1 MKRTIWTSI
10 LMALSALS
18 FSSAHANVDVVATEL
33 NAAQGVEVLFINSQ
47 DAKQM
52 DEPFMLATG
61 SNQIVLRMNTML
73 GRGEKRGNFTSA
85 PYILTLDVNGGELE
99 IDGPQLNDVLQARR
113 VFEGDKIDWNVSL
126 NDSDVDYDQVKMV
139 GKKGTFPY
147 SNLDEQLAIYNA
159 ANGITFA
166 GSGIATVAET
176 SVASG
181 TQQADQTAGQDSL
194 AAQKA
199 KMSYLKLS
207 PNERKAFRKWLVDQ
221 Q

>member
-18 FSSAHANVDVVATEL
+18 VPNAYANTNSSTEL
-33 NAAQGVEVLFINSQ
+33 DASQGVEVLFINSQ

-73 GRGEKRGNFTSA
+73 GRGEQRGNFTSA
-85 PYILTLDVNGGELE
+85 PYILTLNVNDGELE
-99 IDGPQLNDVLQARR
+99 IDGPKLNDVLQARK
-113 VFEGDKIDWNVSL
+113 VFEGDTIDWNVSL
-126 NDSDVDYDQVKMV
+126 NDNDIDYDQIKMV
-139 GKKGTFPY
+139 GKKGMLPY

-159 ANGITFA
+159 ANGISFTGNVIAPVA
-166 GSGIATVAET
+166 G
-176 SVASG
+176 ASLVNG
-181 TQQADQTAGQDSL
+181 KQQAAKSVGQDSL
-194 AAQKA
+194 EMQKA

-207 PNERKAFRKWLVDQ
+207 PTERKSLRKWLVDQ

>member
-18 FSSAHANVDVVATEL
+18 VPNVYANTNQLTEL
-33 NAAQGVEVLFINSQ
+33 DAAQGIEVLFINSQ

-52 DEPFMLATG
+52 DKPFTLAMG
-61 SNQIVLRMNTML
+61 ANQIVLRMNTML

-99 IDGPQLNDVLQARR
+99 IDGPQLNDVLQAKK
-113 VFEGDKIDWNVSL
+113 VFEGNKIDWNVSF
-126 NDSDVDYDQVKMV
+126 NGSYIDYEQVKMV

-166 GSGIATVAET
+166 SNAIADT
-176 SVASG
+176 SRVNG
-181 TQQADQTAGQDSL
+181 MQQTTKSVDQDSL
-194 AAQKA
+194 EMQRA
-199 KMSYLKLS
+199 KMQYLKLS
-207 PNERKAFRKWLVDQ
+207 PNERKDFRKWLVDQ

>member
-18 FSSAHANVDVVATEL
+18 LSSAYANVDAVTTKLDVD
-33 NAAQGVEVLFINSQ
+33 QGVEVLFINSQ

-52 DEPFMLATG
+52 DKPFTLATG
-61 SNQIVLRMNTML
+61 ANQIVLRMNTML

-85 PYILTLDVNGGELE
+85 PYILTLDVNGGELD
-99 IDGPQLNDVLQARR
+99 IDGPQLNDVLQAKK
-113 VFEGDKIDWNVSL
+113 VFEDDKIDWNVIL
-126 NDSDVDYDQVKMV
+126 NGINIDYEQVKMV

-166 GSGIATVAET
+166 GSAIADT
-176 SVASG
+176 SRVNG
-181 TQQADQTAGQDSL
+181 TQQATKSAGQDSL
-194 AAQKA
+194 EMQRA
-199 KMSYLKLS
+199 KMMYLKLS
-207 PNERKAFRKWLVDQ
+207 PNERKDFRKWLVDQ

>member
-18 FSSAHANVDVVATEL
+18 VPNAYANTNSSTEL
-33 NAAQGVEVLFINSQ
+33 DASQGVEVLFINSQ

-73 GRGEKRGNFTSA
+73 GRGEQRGNFTSA
-85 PYILTLDVNGGELE
+85 PYILTLNVNDGELE
-99 IDGPQLNDVLQARR
+99 IDGPKLKDVLQARK
-113 VFEGDKIDWNVSL
+113 VFEGDTIDWNVSL
-126 NDSDVDYDQVKMV
+126 NGSDIDYDQIKMV
-139 GKKGTFPY
+139 GKKGMLPY

-159 ANGITFA
+159 ANGISFTGNVIAPVA
-166 GSGIATVAET
+166 G
-176 SVASG
+176 ASLVNG
-181 TQQADQTAGQDSL
+181 KQQAAKSVGQDSL
-194 AAQKA
+194 EMQKA

-207 PNERKAFRKWLVDQ
+207 PTERKSLRKWLVDQ

>member
-18 FSSAHANVDVVATEL
+18 VPNAYANTSSLTEL
-33 NAAQGVEVLFINSQ
+33 DAAQGVEVLFINSQ

-99 IDGPQLNDVLQARR
+99 IDGPQLNELTQAKK

-126 NDSDVDYDQVKMV
+126 NDSDINYDQVKMV

-159 ANGITFA
+159 ANGISFA
-166 GSGIATVAET
+166 GSAIAPAAG
-176 SVASG
+176 ASLVNG
-181 TQQADQTAGQDSL
+181 TQQAAKSSGPDSL
-194 AAQKA
+194 EMQKA
-199 KMSYLKLS
+199 KMTYLKLS

>member
-18 FSSAHANVDVVATEL
+18 VPNAYANTSSLTEL
-33 NAAQGVEVLFINSQ
+33 DAAQGVEVLFINSQ

-99 IDGPQLNDVLQARR
+99 IDGPQLNELTQAKR

-126 NDSDVDYDQVKMV
+126 NDSDINYDQVKMV
-139 GKKGTFPY
+139 GKRARSLIQTLM
-147 SNLDEQLAIYNA
+147 SNLLF
-159 ANGITFA
+159 IT
-166 GSGIATVAET
+166 
-176 SVASG
+176 
-181 TQQADQTAGQDSL
+181 QPTA
-194 AAQKA
+194 
-199 KMSYLKLS
+199 
-207 PNERKAFRKWLVDQ
+207 LVLRAVQ
-221 Q
+221 SHPLPARV

>member
-18 FSSAHANVDVVATEL
+18 VPNAYANTNSSTEL
-33 NAAQGVEVLFINSQ
+33 DAAQGVEVLFINSQ

-73 GRGEKRGNFTSA
+73 GRGEQRGNFTSA
-85 PYILTLDVNGGELE
+85 PYILTLNVNDGELE
-99 IDGPQLNDVLQARR
+99 IDGPKLNDVLQARK
-113 VFEGDKIDWNVSL
+113 VFEGDTIDWNVSL
-126 NDSDVDYDQVKMV
+126 NGSDIDYDQIKMV
-139 GKKGTFPY
+139 GKKGMLPY

-159 ANGITFA
+159 ANGISFA
-166 GSGIATVAET
+166 GNVIAPVAG
-176 SVASG
+176 ASLVNG
-181 TQQADQTAGQDSL
+181 KQQAAKSVGQDSL
-194 AAQKA
+194 EMQKA

-207 PNERKAFRKWLVDQ
+207 PTERKSLRKWLVDQ

>member
-18 FSSAHANVDVVATEL
+18 VLNAYANTSSLTEL
-33 NAAQGVEVLFINSQ
+33 DAAQGIEVLFINSQ

-52 DEPFMLATG
+52 DKPFMLATG
-61 SNQIVLRMNTML
+61 LNQIVLRMNTML
-73 GRGEKRGNFTSA
+73 GRGEQRGNFTSA

-99 IDGPQLNDVLQARR
+99 IDGPQLNELLQARK

-126 NDSDVDYDQVKMV
+126 NDRDVDYDQVKMV

-159 ANGITFA
+159 ANGITFS
-166 GSGIATVAET
+166 GSAIAPVSDAN
-176 SVASG
+176 
-181 TQQADQTAGQDSL
+181 TQQAAKSSGQDSL
-194 AAQKA
+194 EMQKA

>member
-18 FSSAHANVDVVATEL
+18 LPNAYANTDSLTEL
-33 NAAQGVEVLFINSQ
+33 DAAQGVEVLFINSQ

-52 DEPFMLATG
+52 DEPLKLATG
-61 SNQIVLRMNTML
+61 SNQIVLRMNKMV
-73 GRGEKRGNFTSA
+73 GRGDQRGNFTSA

-99 IDGPQLNDVLQARR
+99 IDGPQLNDALQARR
-113 VFEGDKIDWNVSL
+113 VFEGDTIDWNVSL
-126 NDSDVDYDQVKMV
+126 NDSDVDYEQVRMV
-139 GKKGTFPY
+139 GKEGMFPY

-159 ANGITFA
+159 ANGIGFA
-166 GSGIATVAET
+166 GGASAPVVATSIAN
-176 SVASG
+176 G
-181 TQQADQTAGQDSL
+181 TQQATQSAAQDSL
-194 AAQKA
+194 NMQKS

-207 PNERKAFRKWLVDQ
+207 PSERKAFRKWLVDQ

>member
-1 MKRTIWTSI
+1 MKRTIWASI

-18 FSSAHANVDVVATEL
+18 LSSAYANVDAVATKL
-33 NAAQGVEVLFINSQ
+33 DVDQGVEVLFINSQ

-52 DEPFMLATG
+52 DKPFTLATG
-61 SNQIVLRMNTML
+61 ANQIVLRMNTML

-85 PYILTLDVNGGELE
+85 PYILTLDVNGGELD
-99 IDGPQLNDVLQARR
+99 IDGPQLNDVLQAKK
-113 VFEGDKIDWNVSL
+113 VFEDDKIDWNVIL
-126 NDSDVDYDQVKMV
+126 NGINIDYEQVKMV

-166 GSGIATVAET
+166 GSAIADT
-176 SVASG
+176 SRVNGA
-181 TQQADQTAGQDSL
+181 QQATKPAGQDSL
-194 AAQKA
+194 EMQRA
-199 KMSYLKLS
+199 KMLYLKLS
-207 PNERKAFRKWLVDQ
+207 PNERKDFRKWLVDQ